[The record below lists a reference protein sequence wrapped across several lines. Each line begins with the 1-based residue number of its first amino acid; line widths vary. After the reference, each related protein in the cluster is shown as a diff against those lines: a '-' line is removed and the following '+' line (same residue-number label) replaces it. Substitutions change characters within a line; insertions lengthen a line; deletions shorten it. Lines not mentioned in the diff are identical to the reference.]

1 MSTGRRI
8 FKLFA
13 YPGIIMAG
21 HSGYVVYK
29 RNQSLQVVVEQKSNP
44 LASDFRTG
52 TIDDRM
58 MDTLRTGDLVL
69 FQRRWYY
76 HHLPIGLT
84 ILLYR
89 YLFNTEFDHVGVIVM
104 DRKGNVGILE
114 NTFFNGL
121 QLRNFPDRI
130 TYSQSRVINV
140 IPLAPRERVNRAQ
153 DLINA
158 GTDLMAVTNGEWT
171 DMLLAC
177 IEKIKVKYFDMGEK
191 DKKALLCPNLQLL
204 SKIYYYL
211 GLQIDSKKPAADLR
225 NFSLQQLSDR
235 TIRLDNIDEKNGKV
249 KISLSF
255 EDHLVRTR

>member
-1 MSTGRRI
+1 MSRAL
-8 FKLFA
+8 KLLA
-13 YPGIIMAG
+13 YPGIILVG
-21 HSGYVVYK
+21 HSGYVIYK
-29 RNQSLQVVVEQKSNP
+29 KQQSLRIVAEQKSNP

-58 MDTLRTGDLVL
+58 MDTLRTGDIVL

-76 HHLPIGLT
+76 HYLPIGLT

-89 YLFNTEFDHVGVIVM
+89 YLFDTEFDHIGIIVV
-104 DRKGNVGILE
+104 DRKGNAGILE

-140 IPLAPRERVNRAQ
+140 IPLAPRERPNHAQ

-158 GTDLMAVTNGEWT
+158 GTEMMSQTNGEWT
-171 DMLLAC
+171 DLLLAC
-177 IEKIKVKYFDMGEK
+177 FEKIKVKYFDLGEK
-191 DKKALLCPNLQLL
+191 EKTAILCPNLQLL
-204 SKIYYYL
+204 SKIYQPL
-211 GLQIDSKKPAADLR
+211 GLKISPKNEKADLR
-225 NFSLQQLSDR
+225 NFSLQQISAR
-235 TIRLDNIDEKNGKV
+235 TIKIDNIGEKNGNT

-255 EDHLVRTR
+255 QDHLVRTR